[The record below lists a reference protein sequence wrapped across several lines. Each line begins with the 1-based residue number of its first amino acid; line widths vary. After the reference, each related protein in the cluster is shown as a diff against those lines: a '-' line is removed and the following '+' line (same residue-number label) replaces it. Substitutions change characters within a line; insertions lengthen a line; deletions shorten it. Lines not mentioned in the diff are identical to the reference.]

1 MNSTDV
7 INLFLLYQDYNLVYV
22 NPFHEL
28 MKNLFHKMNEQE
40 ATEFFSKQEGVKK
53 EILKEI
59 EEYKQDYT
67 SILSDMF
74 LTTRQKENQL
84 ENEFKQ
90 REKAI
95 REKSLV
101 YFKDW
106 KEFSQSKILRLVA
119 DMVETLKAE
128 NKLYRSVVFEFLN
141 ELQSFY
147 TMESS
152 TVTTEGFLRSELPE
166 EYHVKLLEG
175 KFKDKYYYINKGQQR
190 YYEQA
195 ILKELEHYNLSPD
208 MVLWSD
214 LLLEELV
221 QDGKIK
227 GHSVEEFTEYIS
239 GVVDDFIER
248 KEQELIKQREVFN
261 DLPEKKKNIISKF
274 FGQ

>member
-28 MKNLFHKMNEQE
+28 MKNLFHKMHEQE
-40 ATEFFSKQEGVKK
+40 ATEFFSKQEEVKK
-53 EILKEI
+53 EILNEI

-74 LTTRQKENQL
+74 LTTRQKENHL
-84 ENEFKQ
+84 KNEFEN
-90 REKAI
+90 RHKAI

-106 KEFSQSKILRLVA
+106 KEFSQNKISPLVT
-119 DMVETLKAE
+119 DMGSTLPEE
-128 NKLYRSVVFEFLN
+128 NSLYRSDIFEFLDK
-141 ELQSFY
+141 LKSFY
-147 TMESS
+147 TIESHEVA
-152 TVTTEGFLRSELPE
+152 TDGFLRSKLPE

-175 KFKDKYYYINKGQQR
+175 KFKDKYYYIDKGQQR

-227 GHSVEEFTEYIS
+227 GNSVEEFTEYIS
-239 GVVDDFIER
+239 GVVDDFIDR

-261 DLPEKKKNIISKF
+261 DLPEKKKHIISKF

>member
-28 MKNLFHKMNEQE
+28 MKNLFYKINEQE
-40 ATEFFSKQEGVKK
+40 ATEFFSKQEEVKE
-53 EILKEI
+53 EILNEI

-67 SILSDMF
+67 SILSNMF

-106 KEFSQSKILRLVA
+106 KEFSQSKILPLVA
-119 DMVETLKAE
+119 DMLETLKAE
-128 NKLYRSVVFEFLN
+128 NKLYRSVVYEFLN

-152 TVTTEGFLRSELPE
+152 TVTTEGFLRSELTE
-166 EYHVKLLEG
+166 EYRIKLLEG
-175 KFKDKYYYINKGQQR
+175 KFKDKYYYINKGQQQ

-195 ILKELEHYNLSPD
+195 ILKELEHYNLSPN

-239 GVVDDFIER
+239 GVVDDFIDR

-261 DLPEKKKNIISKF
+261 DLPEKKKNILSKF

>member
-28 MKNLFHKMNEQE
+28 MKNLFYKINEQE
-40 ATEFFSKQEGVKK
+40 ATEFFSKQEEVKE
-53 EILKEI
+53 EILNEI

-67 SILSDMF
+67 SILSNMF

-106 KEFSQSKILRLVA
+106 KEFSQSKILPLVA
-119 DMVETLKAE
+119 DMLETLKAE
-128 NKLYRSVVFEFLN
+128 NKLYRSVVYEFLN

-152 TVTTEGFLRSELPE
+152 TVTTEGFLRSELTE
-166 EYHVKLLEG
+166 EYRIKLLEG
-175 KFKDKYYYINKGQQR
+175 KFKDKYYYINKGQQQ

-195 ILKELEHYNLSPD
+195 ILKELEHYNLSPN

-239 GVVDDFIER
+239 GVVDDFIDR